1 MDPRNEH
8 VLREFREGTLPLV
21 IYQGTTMYTCD
32 TRLGEGAYGSCYK
45 AATEYER
52 CVLKISHCPPEKP
65 NSKVV
70 ATNEAQIL
78 STLSHPYIVQSHRS
92 FEVGEL
98 TILVLDLYEGGDLH
112 AKLERRLLKENILGL
127 PEADVSKWMW
137 QVLEACLY
145 LHNELGLVHRDLKP
159 ANVLL
164 DDHGNARVADFGFS
178 FYLSDDLM
186 TGRAGTPGFCAP
198 EVLAKKKYGEEIDVF
213 SYGVMVRQLL
223 YGIHPVSRRE
233 LEGGSVAAAR
243 LINDCMKSQYQ
254 RVSFAELREYEF
266 FARWR
271 NANVNGKRP
280 LRSSDTNEE
289 PKKRLAL
296 SPSSVS
302 ASVSASVTPNVHAV
316 ASTTSHCHAAEAA
329 PELVEEL
336 AGLPHIPIA
345 EDPMPFWMALITPDP
360 DLVFMLAVAQMD
372 PLNDPLSLAV
382 GEDQQELTDFGF
394 LDQLCS
400 THES

>member
-1 MDPRNEH
+1 MTSTTLTMDPRNEH
-8 VLREFREGTLPLV
+8 VLREFQAGTLPLV

-52 CVLKISHCPPEKP
+52 CVLKISYCPPEKP

-92 FEVGEL
+92 FEVGNL

-112 AKLERRLLKENILGL
+112 AKLACSRVNGQKSGL
-127 PEADVSKWMW
+127 PEAEVS
-137 QVLEACLY
+137 
-145 LHNELGLVHRDLKP
+145 RDLKP

-164 DDHGNARVADFGFS
+164 DDRGNARVADFGFS

-186 TGRAGTPGFCAP
+186 TCRAGTPGFCAP
-198 EVLAKKKYGEEIDVF
+198 EVLAKKNYGEEIDVF

-233 LEGGSVAAAR
+233 LEGGSAAAR
-243 LINDCMKSQYQ
+243 KLINDCMKSQYQ

-302 ASVSASVTPNVHAV
+302 ASVPASVTPNVHAV
-316 ASTTSHCHAAEAA
+316 ASTTSHCHVAEAA

-345 EDPMPFWMALITPDP
+345 EDPMPFWMVLITPDP